1 MQIAVVPGRLD
12 AVEDARDGG
21 IAVPADAEAVTVR
34 RLGAE
39 RRMQA
44 LIDQGVRWRV
54 ERFFEEDGRSRVRE
68 PAAHQPLLS
77 VAWRQLW
84 LPSDQASPRRARA
97 CARARAPRAHPS
109 SAAGWR
115 SSRWGDARRGA

>member
-1 MQIAVVPGRLD
+1 MRVAVVPGGLD
-12 AVEDARDGG
+12 AVEEARGRG
-21 IAVPADAEAVTVR
+21 LAVPADAEAVTVR

-44 LIDQGVRWRV
+44 LVDQGVSRRV

-77 VAWRQLW
+77 VAWRQLCA
-84 LPSDQASPRRARA
+84 PSDQASPTRARA
-97 CARARAPRAHPS
+97 CARARARE
-109 SAAGWR
+109 
-115 SSRWGDARRGA
+115 

>member
-1 MQIAVVPGRLD
+1 MKIAVVPGRLD
-12 AVEDARDGG
+12 AVEDARDGAV
-21 IAVPADAEAVTVR
+21 AVPADAEAVTVR

-54 ERFFEEDGRSRVRE
+54 GGFFGEEGGSRVRE

-77 VAWRQLW
+77 VAWRIGLAT
-84 LPSDQASPRRARA
+84 SDQARTRRGEGG
-97 CARARAPRAHPS
+97 ARARDRA
-109 SAAGWR
+109 
-115 SSRWGDARRGA
+115 

>member
-34 RLGAE
+34 CLGAE

-44 LIDQGVRWRV
+44 LIDQGVRRRV

-77 VAWRQLW
+77 VAWRISCG
-84 LPSDQASPRRARA
+84 PHPTRRE
-97 CARARAPRAHPS
+97 
-109 SAAGWR
+109 
-115 SSRWGDARRGA
+115 RGAADVPLARV